1 MRSWSAPVRPARR
14 TVAGVGLSLALLL
27 TGCSAGG
34 SAPAVSA
41 TAGTPAVPTAATS
54 SQPASPSTAAGEAS
68 APKSSRV
75 PLLPGAVSDAPAPD
89 PDALAAELDEILA
102 GSPGTVGAAVVDVQT
117 GELLYGLEEDEPLI
131 PASTVKILTAT
142 AALSVLG
149 SDHTYATRTYAVP
162 QEQGTT
168 VVLDAGGDVLLGA
181 GESDPG
187 AVLGRAGLGTLA
199 EQTVAQLQEQ
209 EISGPVTVQVDDSGY
224 DGPAVLEQ
232 WPSAVVDVDIAR
244 VMPIATYGGREIGQ
258 KWGGL
263 TPDPALHAAQVFR
276 QQLVAQAQSQGV
288 RLSVSPQIARGAV
301 EDLDRT
307 GSSTR
312 TALRLAEVRSAPL
325 AEQVRFMLHESD
337 NLTAEAM
344 ARNTALAAGHPGS
357 FAGGAAAVRE
367 VLEAETQD
375 LAGLELTDGSGLSGY
390 TTITAEQL
398 ARTVRLAG
406 RSERTVAAVQGLPLA
421 GQEGTLEN
429 RMAGTAAEGRARGKT
444 GTLGSVATLAGVVV
458 TADGRELA
466 YSILTNGQRG
476 RIPQARTMIDRAVV
490 TLAECGCGGD

>member
-1 MRSWSAPVRPARR
+1 M
-14 TVAGVGLSLALLL
+14 AGVGLSLALLL

-41 TAGTPAVPTAATS
+41 TAGSPALPTAAPS
-54 SQPASPSTAAGEAS
+54 SQPAAPSAAAGEAS

-102 GSPGTVGAAVVDVQT
+102 RSPGTVGAAVVDVQS

-149 SDHTYATRTYAVP
+149 ADHTYATRTYAMP
-162 QEQGTT
+162 QEQGVT

-181 GESDPG
+181 GESDPES
-187 AVLGRAGLGTLA
+187 VLGHAGLGTLA
-199 EQTVAQLQEQ
+199 EQTVAELQEQ
-209 EISGPVTVQVDDSGY
+209 EISGPVTVQVNDSGY

-244 VMPIATYGGREIGQ
+244 VMPIATYGGRENGQ
-258 KWGGL
+258 TWGRL

-276 QQLVAQAQSQGV
+276 QQLVAQAQAQGV
-288 RLSVSPQIARGAV
+288 ELRVSPQIVRGAA
-301 EDLDRT
+301 EDSDST
-307 GSSTR
+307 ASPTR
-312 TALRLAEVRSAPL
+312 TPLRLAEVRSAPL

-357 FAGGAAAVRE
+357 FEGAAAAVRE
-367 VLEAETQD
+367 VLEEETRD
-375 LAGLELTDGSGLSGY
+375 LTGLDLTDGSGLSGY

-398 ARTVRLAG
+398 ARAVRLAG
-406 RSERTVAAVQGLPLA
+406 EREETVAAVETLPLA
-421 GQEGTLEN
+421 GREGTLKD
-429 RMAGTAAEGRARGKT
+429 RMVGTAAEGSARGKT
-444 GTLGSVATLAGVVV
+444 GTLGTVATLAGVVV
-458 TADGRELA
+458 TQDGRELA
-466 YSILTNGQRG
+466 FSILTNDQRG
-476 RIPQARTMIDRAVV
+476 RIPQAREMIDRAVV